1 MFFKSD
7 REKTS
12 GHFILWENIV
22 TAPFIKGKNDWRFR
36 DWFGAL
42 ESGWLSESP
51 VISKKRFAPTAT
63 CCSDSA
69 FLLFWYPGKKTFP
82 FPPSPSPKAKR
93 TSSFTNSSKTNVFS
107 PSYPRRPRVE
117 SCQIANRSG
126 ITRCPRYPRNVGIK
140 ISLSRSNRKKPSLL
154 LRLSASSDGVKERE
168 SSEARKAAPPSGG
181 RFFSFLPFPP
191 LSWPLSLMVA
201 N

>member
-1 MFFKSD
+1 M
-7 REKTS
+7 
-12 GHFILWENIV
+12 

-51 VISKKRFAPTAT
+51 GISKKRFAPTAT

-93 TSSFTNSSKTNVFS
+93 TSSFTNSSKTNVSVFLTLAGRAWKAAKL
-107 PSYPRRPRVE
+107 PIEVE
-117 SCQIANRSG
+117 LAGVPAIPETSEI
-126 ITRCPRYPRNVGIK
+126 GIK
-140 ISLSRSNRKKPSLL
+140 ISLSRSNRKKTSLL
-154 LRLSASSDGVKERE
+154 LRLSASSDGVKEKER
-168 SSEARKAAPPSGG
+168 APKLGRRFLRRGG
-181 RFFSFLPFPP
+181 RFFSFLPLPP
-191 LSWPLSLMVA
+191 LSWPLSLQ
-201 N
+201 